1 MLLRQA
7 GTFLTLLTAFA
18 LCLPVAAQQP
28 PADPYDPS
36 QLKLEQFKEIYENQ
50 TITAL
55 PGIEDLKLGDLG
67 TGDTPIGE
75 IPGLKDLTLG
85 QIPGFDPTEYGIP
98 ADGTSGI
105 CRNGICPTAD
115 WEDMTIEEAIDAGY
129 LPEDLLTEPV
139 SALPGLS
146 EVTLGQIPGIDS
158 VNLDQIPG
166 LGSTL
171 LSNIPLDCF
180 FPQLTDHV
188 NTDYGGFTEFATPPQ
203 RFKVGQEKTCGNIK
217 IRHSRV
223 DEAKGQGYFELYVWT
238 PCGPGCY
245 FWAGPFPWQTA
256 IEESGG
262 GNGWW
267 LGPMGGYT
275 TTDTK
280 GGTVAPPPPPP
291 KGKPAPVEKPK
302 PVPTAGTKTQRI
314 AATAKDQLN
323 KFCTRNIEGTK
334 NGRLGCAAAVNG
346 IVQIATGKQVGGGL
360 STALMDAAMRN
371 GSGTAISSS
380 QAVAGDIVISPT
392 VGDNTG
398 HVGFCLSNGCTV
410 IGSNS
415 SNVGCYK
422 QNFTLSSWLSYY
434 QSKKGLAVKFYRVK

>member
-1 MLLRQA
+1 M
-7 GTFLTLLTAFA
+7 
-18 LCLPVAAQQP
+18 
-28 PADPYDPS
+28 
-36 QLKLEQFKEIYENQ
+36 
-50 TITAL
+50 
-55 PGIEDLKLGDLG
+55 
-67 TGDTPIGE
+67 
-75 IPGLKDLTLG
+75 KDLTLG

-188 NTDYGGFTEFATPPQ
+188 NTDYGGFTEFATPPAFQ
-203 RFKVGQEKTCGNIK
+203 GRPGKNLRQHQNSPQPRG
-217 IRHSRV
+217 RS
-223 DEAKGQGYFELYVWT
+223 KGPGLLRAVCLD

-280 GGTVAPPPPPP
+280 GGTVAPRHRPQ
-291 KGKPAPVEKPK
+291 GKTRP
-302 PVPTAGTKTQRI
+302 GGKT
-314 AATAKDQLN
+314 
-323 KFCTRNIEGTK
+323 
-334 NGRLGCAAAVNG
+334 
-346 IVQIATGKQVGGGL
+346 
-360 STALMDAAMRN
+360 
-371 GSGTAISSS
+371 
-380 QAVAGDIVISPT
+380 
-392 VGDNTG
+392 
-398 HVGFCLSNGCTV
+398 
-410 IGSNS
+410 
-415 SNVGCYK
+415 
-422 QNFTLSSWLSYY
+422 
-434 QSKKGLAVKFYRVK
+434 